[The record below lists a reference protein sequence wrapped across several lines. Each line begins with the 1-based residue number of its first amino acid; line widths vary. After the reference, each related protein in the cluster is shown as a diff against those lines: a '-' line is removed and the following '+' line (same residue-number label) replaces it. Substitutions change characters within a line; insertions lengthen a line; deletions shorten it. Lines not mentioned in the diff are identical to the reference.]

1 MERNGENREMLKQ
14 LDKSQGERGLL
25 GGGVVMPPPVS
36 SCCCM
41 TDKFLLIA
49 EKGML
54 SSYFELAR
62 FLFLKD

>member
-1 MERNGENREMLKQ
+1 MGKTERSRNNWIKVKEKG
-14 LDKSQGERGLL
+14 GCW
-25 GGGVVMPPPVS
+25 GGGVEMPPPVS

-62 FLFLKD
+62 FLFFKD